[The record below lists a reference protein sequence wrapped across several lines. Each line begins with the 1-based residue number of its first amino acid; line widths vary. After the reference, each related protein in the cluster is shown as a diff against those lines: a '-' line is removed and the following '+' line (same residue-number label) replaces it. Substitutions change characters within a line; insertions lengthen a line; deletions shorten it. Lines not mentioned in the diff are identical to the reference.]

1 MGSHSVKLGLDIIES
16 GKIAINAIAANK
28 GRGGLTALGI
38 IIGIVAVIT
47 TMTAANGLQSTFRQT
62 FASVGADVIYVSK
75 RPWVQMGPDFEFQNR
90 PEITLQVSDAI
101 TQKLQGRAIVNPSI
115 RTSQSLKF
123 KNNELDSI
131 PVIGT
136 TDKQVLVSTRV
147 PAVGRFMMPFDLQY
161 KRRVAVIGSDVA
173 EGLFGTSNAALDKQF
188 KIGRYNFRVIGV
200 MEKQG
205 SSFFGGPNFDRQVYV
220 PISTFSK
227 TFGTQGGRQ
236 SVDVAIKAPP
246 GVALEDFESEAVG
259 LMRGIRGL
267 KPIEKDDFSLNKLDT
282 ILDAY
287 NNTMGVVVLV
297 GLAITSISLFV
308 GGVGVMNIMLVS
320 VTERTKEIGIRKAI
334 GAKRRS
340 ILLQFLFE
348 SSVICLFG
356 GIIGVCI
363 SAILTSIIDA
373 NLMPAS
379 LSPGIVGAA
388 LAVSVAVGVVSGMIP
403 AWRGA
408 KLDPIDALRYE

>member
-1 MGSHSVKLGLDIIES
+1 MKLSLDISES
-16 GKIAINAIAANK
+16 FKIALSAIVANK

-38 IIGIVAVIT
+38 IIGIVAVVV
-47 TMTAANGLQSTFRQT
+47 TMTAANGLQATFRQT

-75 RPWVQMGPDFEFQNR
+75 RPWVQMGPDFSLRNR
-90 PEITLQVSDAI
+90 PEITLAVSDAL
-101 TQKLQGRAIVNPSI
+101 TRKLEGRAIVNPNI
-115 RTSQSLKF
+115 RGSQPIKF
-123 KNNELDSI
+123 GNTQLDLI
-131 PVIGT
+131 NIIGT
-136 TDKQVLVSTRV
+136 TDKQVLVTTMV
-147 PAVGRFMMPFDLQY
+147 PALGRFIAPFDVQY
-161 KRRVAVIGSDVA
+161 KRRVAVIGSEIA
-173 EGLFGTSNAALDKQF
+173 EGLFGSADPLDREF
-188 KIGRYNFRVIGV
+188 KIGRNTFRVVGV

-205 SSFFGGPNFDRQVYV
+205 QGFFGGPNFDRQVFV
-220 PISTFSK
+220 PISTFNK
-227 TFGTQGGRQ
+227 TFGNAGGRA

-246 GVALEDFESEAVG
+246 GMALPDFESETAG
-259 LMRGIRGL
+259 LMRAIRGL
-267 KPIEKDDFSLNKLDT
+267 KPIEKDDFSINKLDT

-356 GIIGVCI
+356 GIVGISIAGV
-363 SAILTSIIDA
+363 LTAVINAS
-373 NLMPAS
+373 LMPAS
-379 LSPGIVGAA
+379 LSPFIIVAA
-388 LAVSVAVGVVSGMIP
+388 LAVSVFVGVASGMIP

-408 KLDPIDALRYE
+408 KLDPIEALRYE

>member
-1 MGSHSVKLGLDIIES
+1 VPD
-16 GKIAINAIAANK
+16 K
-28 GRGGLTALGI
+28 GRFL
-38 IIGIVAVIT
+38 
-47 TMTAANGLQSTFRQT
+47 
-62 FASVGADVIYVSK
+62 
-75 RPWVQMGPDFEFQNR
+75 
-90 PEITLQVSDAI
+90 
-101 TQKLQGRAIVNPSI
+101 
-115 RTSQSLKF
+115 
-123 KNNELDSI
+123 
-131 PVIGT
+131 
-136 TDKQVLVSTRV
+136 
-147 PAVGRFMMPFDLQY
+147 MPFDVQY

-173 EGLFGTSNAALDKQF
+173 EGLFGKGDPLDKEF

-205 SSFFGGPNFDRQVYV
+205 SSFFGGPNFDRQVFI
-220 PISTFSK
+220 PIATFNK
-227 TFGTQGGRQ
+227 IFGNQGGRAG
-236 SVDVAIKAPP
+236 VDVAIKAPP
-246 GVALEDFESEAVG
+246 GVALEDFEPEAAG
-259 LMRGIRGL
+259 LMRSIRGL
-267 KPIEKDDFSLNKLDT
+267 KPIEKDDFSINKLDT

-348 SSVICLFG
+348 SSIICLFG
-356 GIIGVCI
+356 GIIGVSV
-363 SAILTSIIDA
+363 SAVLTSVINA

-379 LSPGIVGAA
+379 LSPFIVVVA
-388 LAVSVAVGVVSGMIP
+388 LVVSVAVGVISGMIP

-408 KLDPIDALRYE
+408 RLDPIEALRYE